1 MIDKIES
8 AIKSALPDAE
18 IYVLDP
24 NNDGQHFQAL
34 VISSE
39 FERMTRV
46 EQHQAVMNTLSAEF
60 ASNVVHALAL
70 KTFTPEKWAQKKDLY
85 PVG

>member
-1 MIDKIES
+1 MNEKIES
-8 AIKSALPDAE
+8 AIQSALPDAE

-24 NNDGQHFQAL
+24 NNDGQHFQAI
-34 VISSE
+34 VISES
-39 FERMTRV
+39 FEGMPLV
-46 EQHQAVMNTLSAEF
+46 KQHQAVMNTLSAEF

-70 KTFTPEKWAQKKDLY
+70 KTFTPAKWAKKKDLY